1 MDCKICCICGEPK
14 ESKFCH
20 KLECGHEF
28 HYNCL
33 FLTFKNMKT
42 NSCPYCRKGHNLLP
56 LVNGI
61 KKIDYSIHDITNID
75 TFQNNK
81 CKYIFKRGKR
91 KGEECSKNCCLGEIY
106 CMAHLKSIKN

>member
-1 MDCKICCICGEPK
+1 MDCINCCICGESK

-33 FLTFKNMKT
+33 FLSFKNMKT
-42 NSCPYCRKGHNLLP
+42 NSCPVCRSSHNLLP

-61 KKIDYSIHDITNID
+61 KKINPLIHDTSNID
-75 TFQNNK
+75 TFENIK
-81 CKYIFKRGKR
+81 CQHILKKGKR
-91 KGEECSKNCCLGEIY
+91 KGEECSNNCLLGYNY
-106 CMAHLKSIKN
+106 CGIHLKNIKD